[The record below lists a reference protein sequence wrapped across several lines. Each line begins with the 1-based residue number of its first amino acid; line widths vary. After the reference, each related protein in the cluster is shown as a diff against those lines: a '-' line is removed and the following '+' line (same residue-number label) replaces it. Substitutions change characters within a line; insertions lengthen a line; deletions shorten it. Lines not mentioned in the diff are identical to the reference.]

1 MEGAAERLQRGR
13 KVNPVS
19 IMRLA
24 DYSLHPYRLRYAR
37 PVQWSDVVEDSGPM
51 MLLRLVADTGAVGV
65 GEITVKPTWCGA
77 TARSLAACIEEMF
90 IPLLRTLELDDP
102 TLVRAA
108 LDRIP
113 ENLAAKTIIDN
124 ACWDLFA
131 AQQDQALWRLWGGT
145 GELALSWAVTRQQPA
160 AMASEA
166 AAMVSR
172 YGFQTLKVKGG
183 QGFSTDLQG
192 IREIRAAVG
201 DDIQLYVDANG
212 TYAAHEALDY
222 AKALAD
228 VGITYLEDPCALVPD
243 VAFKWLQQE
252 SPIPL
257 LVDFGCW
264 SPRDA
269 ALFMAQG
276 AQALSIKPGRFG
288 LSSCRQMQTI
298 AQSSN
303 CGVVAGLMGES
314 ALGTLAALQFAATIP
329 SPALPAELTWF
340 LAMDEQVLSVPLA
353 VADGKITLPD
363 FAGLASL
370 VDWTALKAYGSDI

>member
-1 MEGAAERLQRGR
+1 
-13 KVNPVS
+13 
-19 IMRLA
+19 MRLV

-37 PVQWSDVVEDSGPM
+37 PVQWSDVVEDSAPM

-77 TARSLAACIEEMF
+77 TARSLAVAIEEMF
-90 IPLLRTLELDDP
+90 IPLLRTLDLSDP
-102 TLVRAA
+102 KLIRAA
-108 LDRIP
+108 LERIP
-113 ENLAAKTIIDN
+113 ENLAAKAIVDN
-124 ACWDLFA
+124 ACWDLYA
-131 AQQDQALWRLWGGT
+131 AQQGEALWRLWGGT
-145 GELALSWAVTRQQPA
+145 RELALSFAVTRQQPA
-160 AMASEA
+160 IMASEA

-172 YGFQTLKVKGG
+172 YGFRILKVKGG

-192 IREIRAAVG
+192 IREIQAAVG

-212 TYAAHEALDY
+212 AYTANEALDY

-228 VGITYLEDPCALVPD
+228 VGIIYLEDPCPLVPD
-243 VAFKWLQQE
+243 ASFRQLQQE

-264 SPRDA
+264 SLRDA

-276 AQALSIKPGRFG
+276 AQAMSIKPGRFG
-288 LSSCRQMQTI
+288 LSCSRQMQKI

-303 CGVVAGLMGES
+303 CGIVAGLMGES

-340 LAMDEQVLSVPLA
+340 LAMDEQVLSAPLL
-353 VADGKITLPD
+353 VADGKISLPEVS
-363 FAGLASL
+363 GLASL
-370 VDWTALKAYGSDI
+370 IDWATLKSYNRNA